1 MEQSET
7 SSPSFYDQKPSF
19 FQKSWVRFSFF
30 FLIGACFGVILT
42 LLIDTPQEYN
52 FASDEDVRGTV
63 YNSTSFEKMK
73 PADAIFFDN
82 AAIKATIDVRYSTR
96 LVEARLDL
104 SSLYPVNLVVEFGYN
119 DFRVLNV
126 QNITVNDKSTTQS
139 ASNYIQINNVGDNKF
154 IIQLLN
160 RNRLP
165 HQITF
170 KFYQNDMPVY
180 TNSVIVNKE

>member
-1 MEQSET
+1 MEQPEK

-19 FQKSWVRFSFF
+19 FQKSWVRYSFF
-30 FLIGACFGVILT
+30 FLIGACFGIILT
-42 LLIDTPQEYN
+42 LLADTRQEHQ
-52 FASDEDVRGTV
+52 FTSDEDVRGTV
-63 YNSTSFEKMK
+63 YNSSSFEKMK

-82 AAIKATIDVRYSTR
+82 PALKAAIDVRYSTQ

-104 SSLYPVNLVVEFGYN
+104 SSLYPVKLVVEFGYN

-126 QNITVNDKSTTQS
+126 QNITVNDKSTTRS
-139 ASNYIQINNVGDNKF
+139 ASNYVQIDNVGDNEY

-180 TNSVIVNKE
+180 SNSVVVNKE

>member
-1 MEQSET
+1 MEQTTQNAE
-7 SSPSFYDQKPSF
+7 PFYRKKPSIS
-19 FQKSWVRFSFF
+19 QRAWLRYSFF
-30 FLIGACFGVILT
+30 FLIGTCFGVILT
-42 LLIDTPQEYN
+42 LLAGTRQEYK

-63 YNSTSFEKMK
+63 YNSSSFEKMK

-82 AAIKATIDVRYSTR
+82 PALKTAIDVRYSTK
-96 LVEARLDL
+96 LVEARLDI
-104 SSLYPVNLVVEFGYN
+104 SSLYPVKLVVEFGYN

-126 QNITVNDKSTTQS
+126 QNIIVNDQSTAHS
-139 ASNYIQINNVGDNKF
+139 ASNYIQIDNVGDNKY
-154 IIQLLN
+154 IVQLLN

>member
-7 SSPSFYDQKPSF
+7 TSPSFYNQKSSFLQKP
-19 FQKSWVRFSFF
+19 WVRFSFF
-30 FLIGACFGVILT
+30 FLIGGCFGAILT
-42 LLIDTPQEYN
+42 LLINTPEEYN
-52 FASDEDVRGTV
+52 FTSNEDVRGTV
-63 YNSTSFEKMK
+63 YNSSSFEKMK

-82 AAIKATIDVRYSTR
+82 PVVKAAINVRYSTQ

-104 SSLYPVNLVVEFGYN
+104 SSLYPVKLVVEFGYN

-139 ASNYIQINNVGDNKF
+139 ASNYVQIDNVGDNKY

-170 KFYQNDMPVY
+170 KFYQNDMQVY
-180 TNSVIVNKE
+180 SNSVIVNKE